1 MDHEKED
8 ALQNENTEFSGEAAG
23 KVDHVWHED
32 ESTMWQRQ
40 EPKAADDFRA
50 EETAKE
56 ESAYAAGYEDPF
68 DVPPQGSAP
77 KPQRSQKPRKP
88 FPWKKFWKISAA
100 SVMGLMLLF
109 SSVTSA
115 VLLKDHIASKHTIN
129 QAAPQVTASSSD
141 NVSQASSSGD
151 ELSVAEIN
159 NKVSPSVV
167 LISGSSMS
175 GSGQGTGVIISEDGY
190 IATNAHVV
198 SDFSDLKVTLNNE
211 DKTEYPATVI
221 GTDTTTD
228 LAVIRIN
235 ASGLTPAE
243 FGTSAS
249 LQVGQNV
256 VAIGNPLGE
265 EFSGSVSN
273 GIISA
278 LDRDVQMSDGQVYT
292 YIQTT
297 AAINSG
303 NSGGP
308 LLNMQGQVIGI
319 TSAKIDST
327 VAESMGFAIPIDTAV
342 PVFNDLM
349 KYGYVTNRPYIGL
362 SGESLDEQY
371 SAFSNLPKGVHI
383 TSIAQGSPAADTE
396 LQVDDIITAINGT
409 EISTVGELNKVKN
422 ELSPGD
428 TVKLTVYRYSTGK
441 TFEVD
446 IVLGEMTPNGQ

>member
-8 ALQNENTEFSGEAAG
+8 ALQNENTEFHGEEAG

-40 EPKAADDFRA
+40 EPQDMEAFRA
-50 EETAKE
+50 EETANEK
-56 ESAYAAGYEDPF
+56 SAYQSAYEDPF
-68 DVPPQGSAP
+68 DVPPQGVAP
-77 KPQRSQKPRKP
+77 KPQRPKKPHKP

-109 SSVTSA
+109 SSVTSV

-129 QAAPQVTASSSD
+129 QSVPQVTASSSD
-141 NVSQASSSGD
+141 NVNQAASSGD

-175 GSGQGTGVIISEDGY
+175 GSGQGTGVIISDDGY

-198 SDFSDLKVTLNNE
+198 SDFSDLKVTLNND
-211 DKTEYPATVI
+211 DKTEYPATIV

-235 ASGLTPAE
+235 ATGLTPAE
-243 FGTSAS
+243 FGTSS
-249 LQVGQNV
+249 TLQVGQNV

-278 LDRDVQMSDGQVYT
+278 LDRDVQMGDGQVYT

-319 TSAKIDST
+319 TSAKIDSS

-371 SAFSNLPKGVHI
+371 SSFYKLPQGVHI

-428 TVKLTVYRYSTGK
+428 TVELTVYRYSTGK
-441 TFEVD
+441 SFKVEL
-446 IVLGEMTPNGQ
+446 VLGEMVPSGQ